1 MKKLL
6 IFLSIIILITTACN
20 RKNNKESPKDN
31 ELKEPNENIQE
42 QKDEMGEKIKSM
54 TMEEKI
60 GQLFI
65 LGFEG
70 KDIEEETKHLIEDFK
85 IGGLILFSRNIEDSN
100 QIIQLI
106 NNLKDL
112 NKNNK
117 IPLFISIDE
126 EGGNVSRLPK
136 EFKKLPQAKKIGD
149 TRDIDLSFKFGELL
163 GLRLKSLGFNLN
175 YAPVMDINS
184 NPKNPVIGNRAFGN
198 NPEVVTSYGIPVMKG
213 IQSMGIISGIK
224 HFPGH
229 GDTDVDSH
237 INLPVINKSLEEI
250 RDFELIPFKK
260 SIEEDGD
267 MIMIAHIL
275 FPNIDKEYPST
286 RSKDIITYL
295 LRKEMGFEGVIIS
308 DDLTMGAIIENYTLE
323 GATLKFLQSGGDIAL
338 ICHGTDDFKSIF
350 EYIKIKVKNE
360 EIPIEDID
368 NKVYRIL
375 KLKKKYNL
383 QDTKIDELNIEEINN
398 KTEEI
403 LKKIK

>member
-1 MKKLL
+1 
-6 IFLSIIILITTACN
+6 
-20 RKNNKESPKDN
+20 
-31 ELKEPNENIQE
+31 
-42 QKDEMGEKIKSM
+42 
-54 TMEEKI
+54 
-60 GQLFI
+60 
-65 LGFEG
+65 
-70 KDIEEETKHLIEDFK
+70 
-85 IGGLILFSRNIEDSN
+85 
-100 QIIQLI
+100 
-106 NNLKDL
+106 
-112 NKNNK
+112 
-117 IPLFISIDE
+117 
-126 EGGNVSRLPK
+126 
-136 EFKKLPQAKKIGD
+136 
-149 TRDIDLSFKFGELL
+149 
-163 GLRLKSLGFNLN
+163 
-175 YAPVMDINS
+175 MDINS

-286 RSKDIITYL
+286 MSKDIITYL